1 MGAKGRRFPFRIPGG
16 ACAGE
21 ALGYT
26 VSFMRI
32 ARLIGKIP
40 GAWLALI
47 VVVILACILAPQ
59 TRHGERTFP
68 TRDSTLEV
76 VRMVSEQGILA
87 IGMTIVIVSAGI
99 DLSVGS
105 ILALATTLSAFGL
118 MTLGWGAFPSAL
130 LALAAGLALGLANGC
145 VITYGRIQPF
155 VVTLAMMSVA
165 RGLAKLSSGNRTIQ
179 LPITL
184 TPNVE
189 QYLLL
194 DSKLFGVVPVPAVIF
209 VVLVVIFEIV
219 MSRTSFGRTVYS
231 VGGNEEAARL
241 AGVNVRWVKIAAYT
255 ICGGLAAL
263 GGVIECAQLRQGDP
277 NTGVAFELDAIAAA
291 VIGGTNLM
299 GGRGRIVD
307 TLAGALIMGII
318 TTILNLH
325 NVDSNVQLVVKGV
338 VIVLAVLLQRV
349 KFVKAAGV

>member
-1 MGAKGRRFPFRIPGG
+1 MLGR
-16 ACAGE
+16 
-21 ALGYT
+21 
-26 VSFMRI
+26 
-32 ARLIGKIP
+32 IP

-47 VVVILACILAPQ
+47 VVVIMACLLAPK
-59 TRHGERTFP
+59 TRDGERMFP

-76 VRMVSEQGILA
+76 VRMVSESGILA
-87 IGMTIVIVSAGI
+87 VGMTIVIVSAGI

-105 ILALATTLSAFGL
+105 ILALATTLSAVGL
-118 MTLGWGAFPSAL
+118 MTLGWGALPSAL
-130 LALAAGLALGLANGC
+130 LALVAGLTLGAVNGC
-145 VITYGRIQPF
+145 VITFGRIQPF

-165 RGLAKLSSGNRTIQ
+165 RGLARLSTGNRTIP
-179 LPITL
+179 LPIAPPL
-184 TPNVE
+184 NVE
-189 QYLLL
+189 RFLLL
-194 DSKLFGVVPVPAVIF
+194 DSKLGDVPVPAIIF
-209 VVLVVIFEIV
+209 VILVCVFQTV
-219 MSRTSFGRTVYS
+219 MSRTAYGRLVYS

-241 AGVNVRWVKIAAYT
+241 AGVNIKRVRIIAYT

-277 NTGVAFELDAIAAA
+277 NTGIAFELDAIAAA

-299 GGRGRIVD
+299 GGRGRVID

-318 TTILNLH
+318 TTILTLH

-349 KFVKAAGV
+349 QFVAKARA